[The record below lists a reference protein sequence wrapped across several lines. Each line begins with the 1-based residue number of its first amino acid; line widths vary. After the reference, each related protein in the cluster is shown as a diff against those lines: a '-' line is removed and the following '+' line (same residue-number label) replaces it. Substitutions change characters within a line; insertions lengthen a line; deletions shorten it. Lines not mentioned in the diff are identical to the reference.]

1 MTDTA
6 RLLADLVRESAEGVR
21 RAEREMLDGVRDLER
36 ALDEPPE
43 SLVDEVDVDRFL
55 VERFPDP
62 ERPTR
67 TFVAPGRVYPPAA
80 AETFRD
86 LGVDVDAYRGTARF
100 PLPFRHETVARRP
113 VDPETLVAETG
124 AHLDDREFEPADDP
138 LPVLSDRLVARVR
151 RVVAFELGC
160 DRREALRRLVERGV
174 PSAVTETMDVTL
186 KVAFDEDLDATVPSY
201 READVGLQPAAIG
214 SLSARLRFEREG

>member
-1 MTDTA
+1 VTDTA

-21 RAEREMLDGVRDLER
+21 RAEREMLDGVHDLER
-36 ALDEPPE
+36 ALDDPPE
-43 SLVDEVDVDRFL
+43 SLVDEADVDRFL

-62 ERPTR
+62 ERPPR

-100 PLPFRHETVARRP
+100 TLPFRDETVARRS

-124 AHLDDREFEPADDP
+124 AHVDAREWDAAERSV
-138 LPVLSDRLVARVR
+138 PVLTDRLVKRVR
-151 RVVAFELGC
+151 RAVAFELGC
-160 DRREALRRLVERGV
+160 DRREALRRVVERGV

-186 KVAFDEDLDATVPSY
+186 KVAFDEDLTATVPNY
-201 READVGLQPAAIG
+201 HEADVGLQPAAIG